1 MKILLASL
9 CLFLVCGLPALRGQA
24 LQAESFA
31 EFTQLKYQIAE
42 AEYHETAGNFRK
54 AAKFYQA
61 AKKLSKSRRQTA
73 TLQNKMA
80 DCLLLAGKIHRARE
94 AYELLLKEYPL
105 FVRYDQAI
113 EKLRQLADC
122 YEQGKGTFL
131 GIKDPHAAVA
141 VYELI
146 IRETPAIH
154 VSISDRYK
162 LVSLLRQLD
171 REEEAANVYLAIL
184 KADPSH
190 AETRLHLARLLLR
203 LSSKGD
209 GDGRKLRGAARE
221 AAVFLATVPDSH
233 PDRQEAESIL
243 RQAHEIQ
250 GARVLQQAKFYMM
263 KTHYRP
269 EAARRYLHDTQRDY
283 ADTLAAAEARM
294 LLQQHF
300 PDSAPV
306 VPPPATQP

>member
-9 CLFLVCGLPALRGQA
+9 CLLLACSLPAVRGQA
-24 LQAESFA
+24 LQAESFV

-42 AEYHETAGNFRK
+42 AEYHETTGNYRK

-61 AKKLSKSRRQTA
+61 AKKLSGSRRQTA
-73 TLQNKMA
+73 ALQNKVA

-113 EKLRQLADC
+113 EKLRQLADG

-131 GIKDPHAAVA
+131 GLKDPHAAVA

-146 IRETPAIH
+146 IRETPAVH
-154 VSISDRYK
+154 VSLNDRYK
-162 LVSLLRQLD
+162 LVSLLLQLD

-184 KADPSH
+184 KADPSQ
-190 AETRLHLARLLLR
+190 AETRLRLARLLLR

-209 GDGRKLRGAARE
+209 GDGRKLRAAARE
-221 AAVFLATVPDSH
+221 ATAFLATVADKH

-250 GARVLQQAKFYMM
+250 GARVLQQARFYLM

-269 EAARRYLHDTQRDY
+269 EAARRYLHDTLRDY
-283 ADTLAAAEARM
+283 ADTLAATEART

-300 PDSAPV
+300 PDSATV
-306 VPPPATQP
+306 VPSPASRP